1 VIHILQKCQPEDNQT
16 KFQTGDI
23 ITHKR
28 YRYRGVIVHIVPSF
42 QGDETWY
49 LSNQIQPSKEQPW
62 YFVLVD
68 GNQQV
73 TYVAEEN
80 LNRDQSVN
88 PVVHPMLN
96 LFFSGYD
103 AELNKYTRNDV
114 PWNPGNPPDTPPPLP
129 PPNFHPPS
137 PPSF

>member
-1 VIHILQKCQPEDNQT
+1 MIHILQEYNSNDNQP
-16 KFQTGDI
+16 KLQTGDI
-23 ITHKR
+23 ITHKK
-28 YRYRGVIVHIVPSF
+28 YGYRGVIVHTDLHF

-49 LSNQIQPSKEQPW
+49 LSNQTQPSKEQPW
-62 YFVLVD
+62 YFVLVA

-80 LNRDQSVN
+80 LDRDQSAN

-103 AELNKYTRNDV
+103 VELNKYTRNDV
-114 PWNPGNPPDTPPPLP
+114 PWNPGQPPDAPPPLP
-129 PPNFHPPS
+129 PPNFHLPS
-137 PPSF
+137 SPSF

>member
-1 VIHILQKCQPEDNQT
+1 MIRILQECQSEDNPH

-28 YRYRGVIVHIVPSF
+28 YKYRGVIVHIDLSF

-49 LSNQIQPSKEQPW
+49 LSNQTQPSKQQPW

-80 LNRDQSVN
+80 LYLDHSAI

-96 LFFSGYD
+96 LFFSRYD

-114 PWNPGNPPDTPPPLP
+114 PWSPGNPPDTPPPLP

>member
-1 VIHILQKCQPEDNQT
+1 MICVIKECQEHEKPT

-23 ITHKR
+23 IAHRR
-28 YRYRGVIVHIVPSF
+28 YGYRGLIVHTDLLF
-42 QGDETWY
+42 QGDEKWY
-49 LSNQIQPSKEQPW
+49 LSNQTQPTKDQPW

-68 GNQQV
+68 ENQQV

-80 LNRDQSVN
+80 LYPDSSAN

-96 LFFSGYD
+96 LFFFGYV
-103 AELNKYTRNDV
+103 AELNRYTRNSV
-114 PWNPGNPPDTPPPLP
+114 PWNPGNPPDAPPPLP
-129 PPNFHPPS
+129 PTNFQPPS

>member
-1 VIHILQKCQPEDNQT
+1 MIRIIEEYISKENQP

-28 YRYRGVIVHIVPSF
+28 YEYLGVIVHTDMHF
-42 QGDETWY
+42 QGNESWY
-49 LSNQIQPSKEQPW
+49 LSIQTQPSKQQPW

-80 LNRDQSVN
+80 LKYDNYAN

-96 LFFSGYD
+96 LFFSGFNS
-103 AELNKYTRNDV
+103 ELNQYIRNSV
-114 PWNPGNPPDTPPPLP
+114 PWNPGAPPDVPPPLP
-129 PPNFHPPS
+129 PHNFQPPC

>member
-1 VIHILQKCQPEDNQT
+1 MIRVVQECQAEVNQP

-23 ITHKR
+23 MSHIK
-28 YRYRGVIVHIVPSF
+28 YGYRGVIVHTDLHF
-42 QGDETWY
+42 QGDGNWY
-49 LSNQIQPSKEQPW
+49 LSNQTQPTKDQPW

-68 GNQQV
+68 ENQQV

-80 LNRDQSVN
+80 LFLDNCAN

-96 LFFSGYD
+96 LFFSEYNND
-103 AELNKYTRNDV
+103 LKRYIRNDV
-114 PWNPGNPPDTPPPLP
+114 PWNPGQPPDAPPPLP

-137 PPSF
+137 PPSL

>member
-1 VIHILQKCQPEDNQT
+1 MIRILQECQAEENQP

-28 YRYRGVIVHIVPSF
+28 YKYRGVIVHIDLSF
-42 QGDETWY
+42 LGDETWY
-49 LSNQIQPSKEQPW
+49 LSNQTQPSKQQPW

-80 LNRDQSVN
+80 LKYDNSAN
-88 PVVHPMLN
+88 LVVHPMLN
-96 LFFSGYD
+96 LFFSGFNSK
-103 AELNKYTRNDV
+103 LNRYTRNDV
-114 PWNPGNPPDTPPPLP
+114 PWNPGAPPDVPPPLP
-129 PPNFHPPS
+129 PHNFQPPS
-137 PPSF
+137 PPSL

>member
-1 VIHILQKCQPEDNQT
+1 VIRIIEEYISKENQP

-28 YRYRGVIVHIVPSF
+28 YEYLGVIVHTDMHF
-42 QGDETWY
+42 QGNESWY
-49 LSNQIQPSKEQPW
+49 LSIQTKPNNEQPW

-73 TYVAEEN
+73 TYVTEEN
-80 LNRDQSVN
+80 LNLDSSDITIVQ
-88 PVVHPMLN
+88 PMLN

-103 AELNKYTRNDV
+103 AELNRYIRNDV
-114 PWNPGNPPDTPPPLP
+114 PWNPGQPPVTPPPLQ
-129 PPNFHPPS
+129 PPNFKPPN
-137 PPSF
+137 PPAF

>member
-1 VIHILQKCQPEDNQT
+1 VIHILQEFQSEDNPP

-28 YRYRGVIVHIVPSF
+28 YKYRGVIVHTDLSF
-42 QGDETWY
+42 QGNENWY
-49 LSNQIQPSKEQPW
+49 LSNQAQPSKEQPW

-80 LNRDQSVN
+80 LKYDHSCSS
-88 PVVHPMLN
+88 VVHPMLN

-103 AELNKYTRNDV
+103 VELKRYSRNNV
-114 PWNPGNPPDTPPPLP
+114 PWNPGQPPDAPPPLP
-129 PPNFHPPS
+129 PPNFNPPS
-137 PPSF
+137 PPAF